1 MRNRQY
7 ETHLRLNEKE
17 HKKLGELAKKASVTK
32 SAVLRKLIMGTEVK
46 ERPNVDFIDLIQ
58 SIDHLAI
65 SVNQIAH
72 HANMQGG
79 ITAAESAEAKRLVT
93 EIRKRLYLKKDI
105 WM

>member
-17 HKKLGELAKKASVTK
+17 LKKLCELAKKAGVTK

-58 SIDHLAI
+58 LIDHLCI
-65 SVNQIAH
+65 NVNQIAH
-72 HANMQGG
+72 HANVQGG
-79 ITAAESAEAKRLVT
+79 ITAEEAAEAKRLVM
-93 EIRKRLYLKKDI
+93 EIRKRLYWKKEI